1 MSELGADYVPG
12 RSADRQPERGFPQPH
27 LSAPPAAASSG
38 AREWSRQP
46 VPCPA
51 RRGVGLEMAGRRGA
65 PGKDSGRA
73 AVGREGALAGREAAG
88 AAPAGPSSTF
98 SRERPGPGGWG
109 TRGWGGLRHKEV
121 LSGNQ
126 HTSFSCW
133 GDQHPGELAWRPGCR
148 NAVRDGRGLAP
159 PPAPPAG
166 PKQEEPSGLPAGRP
180 LADPLGP
187 VLRPALSPCPLP
199 SARRRR
205 R

>member
-38 AREWSRQP
+38 AREWSRQH
-46 VPCPA
+46 VPWPA

-73 AVGREGALAGREAAG
+73 AVGREGALAGREAAE

-133 GDQHPGELAWRPGCR
+133 GDQHPGELAWRPGMQER
-148 NAVRDGRGLAP
+148 R
-159 PPAPPAG
+159 AG
-166 PKQEEPSGLPAGRP
+166 WP
-180 LADPLGP
+180 GP
-187 VLRPALSPCPLP
+187 GTSPCPP
-199 SARRRR
+199 SRTQAGGAQRPPRRAAPR
-205 R
+205 